1 MRKPSTWVWTR
12 LGESAHHPK
21 SDERTGGKRLL
32 ALLVAAVF
40 VLIAAASYYTEGF
53 VWALSQDATAGQRV
67 DLIKAYFE
75 QFGAWGPLAY
85 LLAVTV
91 EVVVA
96 PIPGTALYLPGGAI
110 FGWFVGGTM
119 SLLGNVLGAGIACTL
134 ARYAFAGATI
144 TRNPR
149 ILALKRTI
157 EKRGV
162 LVIFLLRLNPL
173 TSSDLVSYAAGTTAI
188 GAAKVMAGTF
198 LGMLPLCYVQAYFA
212 DELIRTFPWLIY
224 VLIPVC
230 VVYAAVAVILIA
242 RIRRPADIVEDAA

>member
-1 MRKPSTWVWTR
+1 MTQPD
-12 LGESAHHPK
+12 ESPK
-21 SDERTGGKRLL
+21 GTERAGAKRLI

-53 VWALSQDATAGQRV
+53 IWALSQDATAGQRV

-85 LLAVTV
+85 LVAVMV

-110 FGWFVGGTM
+110 FGWLVGGTM
-119 SLLGNVLGAGIACTL
+119 SLLGNVLGAGIACTIS
-134 ARYAFAGATI
+134 RYALAGTM
-144 TRNPR
+144 TTKNPQFVS
-149 ILALKRTI
+149 LKQSI

-188 GAAKVMAGTF
+188 STSRVMAGTF

-212 DELIRTFPWLIY
+212 DELIHAFPWLIY
-224 VLIPVC
+224 VLVPVC
-230 VVYAAVAVILIA
+230 LLYAALAVIVIVRL
-242 RIRRPADIVEDAA
+242 RRPADIVEETA

>member
-1 MRKPSTWVWTR
+1 MTR
-12 LGESAHHPK
+12 SDDRPK
-21 SDERTGGKRLL
+21 GTERAGAKRLL
-32 ALLVAAVF
+32 AFFVAAVF

-53 VWALSQDATAGQRV
+53 IWALSQDATAGQRV

-75 QFGAWGPLAY
+75 QFGTWGPLAY
-85 LLAVTV
+85 LVAVTI

-134 ARYAFAGATI
+134 SRYALAGATASK
-144 TRNPR
+144 NPQF
-149 ILALKRTI
+149 LALKQSI

-162 LVIFLLRLNPL
+162 LVVFLLRLNPL
-173 TSSDLVSYAAGTTAI
+173 TSSDLVSYAAGTTTI
-188 GAAKVMAGTF
+188 STSKVMAGTL

-212 DELIRTFPWLIY
+212 DELIHAFPWLIY
-224 VLIPVC
+224 ILVPVC
-230 VVYAAVAVILIA
+230 LVYAALAVIVVV
-242 RIRRPADIVEDAA
+242 RIRRPTVAVKDAA

>member
-1 MRKPSTWVWTR
+1 MMLPDNRPKRTESTRANR
-12 LGESAHHPK
+12 LIAF
-21 SDERTGGKRLL
+21 
-32 ALLVAAVF
+32 LVAAAF

-53 VWALSQDATAGQRV
+53 IWALFQDATAGQRV

-75 QFGAWGPLAY
+75 QFGSWGPLAY
-85 LLAVTV
+85 LVAVTI

-119 SLLGNVLGAGIACTL
+119 SLLGNVIGAGIACTIS
-134 ARYAFAGATI
+134 RYALAGAMT
-144 TRNPR
+144 TKNPQFV
-149 ILALKRTI
+149 ALKQSI
-157 EKRGV
+157 EERGV

-188 GAAKVMAGTF
+188 SASKVMAGTF

-212 DELIRTFPWLIY
+212 DELIHAFPWLIY
-224 VLIPVC
+224 LLIPVC
-230 VVYAAVAVILIA
+230 LVYTALAVIVVV
-242 RIRRPADIVEDAA
+242 RIRRPADIVEETA